1 MFFFGK
7 SKQLEEKI
15 AQLEQE
21 LNDARTNAAQE
32 LQAEREK
39 QAELETQI
47 QSLNTAREEL
57 TAEKS
62 RYEETI
68 AELKRQNEEA
78 LDEERS
84 RSNDALIAL
93 REHIYADREELMNQ
107 SEKELSVQTLMALSG
122 FGTRM
127 ERLERRYADLLKDV
141 NAEVS
146 SVISSESENILGCF
160 RDAKEEMID
169 AFATQSD
176 AMRSDYGKV
185 NEEALQVLSSDT
197 QAVVSSFQENTSRM
211 LEDLAQKSEAM
222 RSDYARINDEVT
234 QALSANSQAVVTG
247 FQEKTTQ
254 MLDELTQQSS
264 AIRSDYSKIN
274 DDATHALSTN
284 SQAVVNSIQ
293 QNTAHM
299 ADMVDSLKKEINQA
313 AKNAVDA
320 VTAVPNP
327 YEDSTLSAKMNG
339 IEQDITNLR
348 EQISGLGQD
357 DIREGL
363 ASLLDRIETLS
374 SKVEGLYVAGES
386 SGSVEKSAEEVV
398 LSEETKSVE
407 SADTEDH
414 LYIEEPSEND

>member
-141 NAEVS
+141 NAKVS
-146 SVISSESENILGCF
+146 SVISSESESILGRF

-169 AFATQSD
+169 VFTTQSE

-185 NEEALQVLSSDT
+185 NEEALQALASDT
-197 QAVVSSFQENTSRM
+197 QAVVRSFQENTTQM
-211 LEDLAQKSEAM
+211 LEDLAQKSETM
-222 RSDYARINDEVT
+222 CSEYGRINDEAT

-254 MLDELTQQSS
+254 LLDELTQQSS
-264 AIRSDYSKIN
+264 AMRSDYSKIN
-274 DDATHALSTN
+274 DDTTHALSTN

-339 IEQDITNLR
+339 IEQDITSLR
-348 EQISGLGQD
+348 EQISELGQD

-363 ASLLDRIETLS
+363 ASILDRIETLS
-374 SKVEGLYVAGES
+374 GKVEGLYVASES
-386 SGSVEKSAEEVV
+386 SGSVEKSPEEIVLDAET
-398 LSEETKSVE
+398 ETGE
-407 SADTEDH
+407 AADTEDH
-414 LYIEEPSEND
+414 LSIEEPVEND